1 MTAVTVT
8 VSDKLDFEDATQID
22 TVITAMA
29 STNPNDRFI
38 VLNGANNKSRIIKF
52 NIE

>member
-22 TVITAMA
+22 GIITAMT
-29 STNPNDRFI
+29 STNTNDRFL
-38 VLNGANNKSRIIKF
+38 VLQGANNKSRVIKI